1 MLECTSKDEFT
12 LFMPKLTWITPSF
25 AVTAALVPDDFAA
38 LREQGIRC
46 IISNRPDN
54 EQTDQLHASAEASLA
69 WREGMLFR
77 HVPAA
82 KYELF
87 TDEIV
92 DGMAHA
98 LVGCEGAVVAHCK
111 SGQRSAILWAAATA
125 RSQPVDQVLQALAAA
140 GFDLE
145 MIRDDLD
152 AQADRKHWHHPAPF
166 SQSPEVVDIKLIK
179 VQAA

>member
-1 MLECTSKDEFT
+1 L
-12 LFMPKLTWITPSF
+12 
-25 AVTAALVPDDFAA
+25 
-38 LREQGIRC
+38 
-46 IISNRPDN
+46 N
-54 EQTDQLHASAEASLA
+54 ASTEASLA

-77 HVPAA
+77 HVPAE
-82 KYELF
+82 KFELF

-98 LVGCEGAVVAHCK
+98 LQGCEGPVVAHCK

-125 RSQPVDQVLQALAAA
+125 RHQPVNQVLQALRAA
-140 GFDLE
+140 GFDFE

-166 SQSPEVVDIKLIK
+166 SQTPGTVSGIAPSVVAMVNTK
-179 VQAA
+179 AAA

>member
-1 MLECTSKDEFT
+1 ML
-12 LFMPKLTWITPSF
+12 KLTWITPSF
-25 AVTAALVPDDFAA
+25 AVTAALEPEDFAA
-38 LREQGIRC
+38 LPEQGIRC
-46 IISNRPDN
+46 IVSNRPDN
-54 EQTDQLHASAEASLA
+54 EQADQLNAPAEASLA

-98 LVGCEGAVVAHCK
+98 LQGCDGPVVAHCK

-125 RSQPVDQVLQALAAA
+125 RTQPVDQVLRALAAA
-140 GFDLE
+140 GFELE

-152 AQADRKHWHHPAPF
+152 AQADRKHWHHPDPL
-166 SQSPEVVDIKLIK
+166 SQLPEVVDVL
-179 VQAA
+179 AAKGRAAA

>member
-1 MLECTSKDEFT
+1 MLQ
-12 LFMPKLTWITPSF
+12 LTWITPSF
-25 AVTAALVPDDFAA
+25 AVTAALEPNDFAA
-38 LREQGIRC
+38 LRAQGIRC
-46 IISNRPDN
+46 VISNRPDN
-54 EQTDQLHASAEASLA
+54 EQAEQMSAATEARLA

-98 LVGCEGAVVAHCK
+98 LQGCEGAIVAHCK

-125 RSQPVDQVLQALAAA
+125 RSQPVDRVLQALAAA

-152 AQADRKHWHHPAPF
+152 AQADRKHWYQPAPL
-166 SQSPEVVDIKLIK
+166 SQSPDVVEIAVVKG
-179 VQAA
+179 QAA

>member
-1 MLECTSKDEFT
+1 
-12 LFMPKLTWITPSF
+12 MPHLTWITPSF

-38 LREQGIRC
+38 LRAQGIRC
-46 IISNRPDN
+46 VISNRSDD
-54 EQTDQLHASAEASLA
+54 EQADQLSASAEASLA

-82 KYELF
+82 KHELF
-87 TDEIV
+87 TDAIV

-98 LVGCEGAVVAHCK
+98 LQGCEGAIVAHCK

-125 RSQPVDQVLQALAAA
+125 RTQPVAHVMQALSAA

-152 AQADRKHWHHPAPF
+152 AQADRKHWQHPAPY
-166 SQSPEVVDIKLIK
+166 SQSPDVVDLELAKSL
-179 VQAA
+179 AAA

>member
-1 MLECTSKDEFT
+1 
-12 LFMPKLTWITPSF
+12 MPRLTWITPSF
-25 AVTAALVPDDFAA
+25 AVAAALEPKDFAA
-38 LREQGIRC
+38 LREEGIRC
-46 IISNRPDN
+46 VISNRPDD
-54 EQTDQLHASAEASLA
+54 EQAEQLNAAAEASLA

-98 LVGCEGAVVAHCK
+98 LQGCEGAIVAHCK

-125 RSQPVDQVLQALAAA
+125 RSQPVGQVLQALAAA

-152 AQADRKHWHHPAPF
+152 AQADRKHWHQPAPL
-166 SQSPEVVDIKLIK
+166 SQSPEVRDIAVAKA
-179 VQAA
+179 QAA

>member
-1 MLECTSKDEFT
+1 
-12 LFMPKLTWITPSF
+12 MPTLTWITPSF
-25 AVTAALVPDDFAA
+25 AVAAALEPGDFAG
-38 LREQGIRC
+38 LRDQGVRC
-46 IISNRPDN
+46 VISNRPDN
-54 EQTDQLHASAEASLA
+54 EQSGQLNAPAEASHS

-82 KYELF
+82 KHELF

-98 LVGCEGAVVAHCK
+98 LQGCEGAIVAHCQ
-111 SGQRSAILWAAATA
+111 SGLRSAILWAAATA
-125 RSQPVDQVLQALAAA
+125 RTQPVDQVMQALTAA

-152 AQADRKHWHHPAPF
+152 AQADRRNWHHPAPF
-166 SQSPEVVDIKLIK
+166 SQTPEAVAVPAGIE
-179 VQAA
+179 AAA

>member
-1 MLECTSKDEFT
+1 
-12 LFMPKLTWITPSF
+12 MPMPELTWITPSF
-25 AVTAALVPDDFAA
+25 AVTAALEPGDFAA
-38 LREQGIRC
+38 LRAQGIRC
-46 IISNRPDN
+46 VISNRPDN
-54 EQTDQLHASAEASLA
+54 EQADQLNAPAEASLA

-82 KYELF
+82 KHELF

-98 LVGCEGAVVAHCK
+98 LQGCEGAVLAHCK

-125 RSQPVDQVLQALAAA
+125 RTQSVDHVMQALSAA
-140 GFDLE
+140 GFDLD

-152 AQADRKHWHHPAPF
+152 AQADRKHWHHPAPY
-166 SQSPEVVDIKLIK
+166 SQTPEVVDLKTG
-179 VQAA
+179 QAAA

>member
-1 MLECTSKDEFT
+1 
-12 LFMPKLTWITPSF
+12 MPQLTWITPSF
-25 AVTAALVPDDFAA
+25 AVTAALEPADFAA

-46 IISNRPDN
+46 IISNRPDD
-54 EQTDQLHASAEASLA
+54 EQADQMNASTEARLA

-82 KYELF
+82 KHELF

-98 LVGCEGAVVAHCK
+98 LQGCEGAVVAHCK
-111 SGQRSAILWAAATA
+111 SGQRSAILWAAAMA
-125 RSQPVDQVLQALAAA
+125 RSQPVEQVIQALRVA

-145 MIRDDLD
+145 LIRDDLD
-152 AQADRKHWHHPAPF
+152 AQADRKNWHQPAPF
-166 SQSPEVVDIKLIK
+166 SQIPEVVDLDLPKA
-179 VQAA
+179 QAAA